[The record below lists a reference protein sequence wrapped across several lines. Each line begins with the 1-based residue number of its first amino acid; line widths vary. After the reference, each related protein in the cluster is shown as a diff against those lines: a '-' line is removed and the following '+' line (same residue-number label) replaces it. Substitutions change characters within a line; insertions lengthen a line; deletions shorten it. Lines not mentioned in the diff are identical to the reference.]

1 MRYILLSA
9 WVICISFFTLSFR
22 SVISVRFTESWIK
35 LMCRKRRLLRKRKIK
50 LLQLL
55 WMQRSVGLRLGCLRR
70 CLSCRG
76 WPWRRYCIGV
86 FGPSIS
92 LCINHWLGF
101 FYYDM
106 ICSIRFSLEILPTLH
121 LTKYERDGE
130 DDGVSDKC
138 YGWLLR
144 WDTYLTSSIWE
155 A

>member
-76 WPWRRYCIGV
+76 WPWRRY
-86 FGPSIS
+86 SS
-92 LCINHWLGF
+92 LVPLLFMHWRVWSFYFALYQPLTRLFLLWYDLFDKIFLGDF
-101 FYYDM
+101 AHTALNQ
-106 ICSIRFSLEILPTLH
+106 IWKRW
-121 LTKYERDGE
+121 R
-130 DDGVSDKC
+130 
-138 YGWLLR
+138 GWWSFRQML
-144 WDTYLTSSIWE
+144 WM
-155 A
+155 AA